1 MQRHVPRHFTAY
13 TITAIL
19 YLSVIAA
26 IYYAQTQHFVSSKET
41 KEKVIQ
47 MSLSTFV
54 PEVKKEIVIEEPIVE
69 EVVKEEPKVE
79 EVVPEPV
86 VEKVPEQPI
95 TKKPLAKK
103 PVIKKPVIKKPV
115 IKKPKKII
123 KKKAKKVK
131 KKVTKKHSKKKHKKK
146 SSKAQASSQQS
157 KSTHAQ
163 RNKFWSALRNKID
176 KHKFYPRLAKKRMME
191 GAVKVRFT
199 VLANGNV
206 GHITL
211 KGPKI
216 FYNSARNAVK
226 SAFPIDAKK
235 SPVSLPT
242 TINLTLRYQIR

>member
-1 MQRHVPRHFTAY
+1 MHRHGLRHFTAY

-19 YLSVIAA
+19 YLGVIAA
-26 IYYAQTQHFVSSKET
+26 IYYAQTRHFVSFKET
-41 KEKVIQ
+41 KEKEIR

-54 PEVKKEIVIEEPIVE
+54 PEVKKEIAKEVIEEPILE
-69 EVVKEEPKVE
+69 EVVKVEPKVE

-86 VEKVPEQPI
+86 AEKVPQQPI
-95 TKKPLAKK
+95 AKK
-103 PVIKKPVIKKPV
+103 PIIKKPVIKKR
-115 IKKPKKII
+115 KKII
-123 KKKAKKVK
+123 KKRAKKVK
-131 KKVTKKHSKKKHKKK
+131 KKVTKKYRKKKHKKK
-146 SSKAQASSQQS
+146 ISKARISLKQS
-157 KSTHAQ
+157 KRTPAQ
-163 RNKFWSALRNKID
+163 RNKFWSTLRKKID
-176 KHKFYPRLAKKRMME
+176 KHKFYPRIAKRRMTE

-206 GHITL
+206 GAITL

-226 SAFPIDAKK
+226 SAFPIDVKK